1 MEYIDNEENN
11 DVNTDV
17 NIKISQIE
25 DFNYFILNDD
35 NECYRAIYFEI
46 ESQLKWNNI
55 KIEINFEKLK
65 KLYLREIIENLK
77 KIDEN
82 IYMSQRNKKFIEKQ
96 FKILNK
102 FDF

>member
-1 MEYIDNEENN
+1 MPSAAPRRIMR
-11 DVNTDV
+11 DVD
-17 NIKISQIE
+17 IKISQIE

-35 NECYRAIYFEI
+35 NECYKAIYFEI

-55 KIEINFEKLK
+55 KIEINFEKLE
-65 KLYLREIIENLK
+65 KLYLREIIENLEE
-77 KIDEN
+77 IDEN
-82 IYMSQRNKKFIEKQ
+82 IYISQRNKKFIEKQ